1 MIRAG
6 YTSSVSL
13 VVLGESLDPAAVSS
27 VLKLDSHDSWSRG
40 QPKRVG
46 NELHAWG
53 GWKRHLP
60 PDRKSLSLEVQL
72 EYWIGELLPR
82 VSDLGALA
90 QTSNRCLLDCFV
102 IADAAWFRLSS
113 QMNRN
118 LMCLPLDLEFKF
130 WSSSREA

>member
-46 NELHAWG
+46 HDLHAWG

-72 EYWIGELLPR
+72 ETGSE
-82 VSDLGALA
+82 S
-90 QTSNRCLLDCFV
+90 CFPGCPSWERSRRPA
-102 IADAAWFRLSS
+102 IAVF
-113 QMNRN
+113 
-118 LMCLPLDLEFKF
+118 
-130 WSSSREA
+130 